1 MKNLTLLFFL
11 VLFFSCKNESNN
23 KTDTDVSGESTT
35 TAAAPSPAA
44 AQPAANAS
52 QPSKKLDAVLTLAAS
67 SPAIRAGQ
75 VGCISV
81 TCVGFVDLV
90 SMQYT
95 MIWDKN
101 VLQFNGV
108 KGFNLP
114 YLGKSNFGAHR
125 SAEGE
130 LTFVWIDESLK
141 GVTKDDGTAIFEV
154 CFTATG
160 STGEAT
166 AFQFTDKPTLI
177 EAVHKSVREVNFKGL
192 EGVVKVE

>member
-1 MKNLTLLFFL
+1 MKNFTLLFFL
-11 VLFFSCKNESNN
+11 VLFFSCKSDPNN
-23 KTDTDVSGESTT
+23 KTDTNVPGESAS
-35 TAAAPSPAA
+35 TAPAPAA
-44 AQPAANAS
+44 AQPAANTS
-52 QPSKKLDAVLTLAAS
+52 QPPQKLDAVLTLAAS

-75 VGCISV
+75 VGCVSV

-95 MIWDKN
+95 MVWDKN

-114 YLGKSNFGAHR
+114 YLGNSNFGAHR

-141 GVTKDDGTAIFEV
+141 GVTKDDGTAVFEV

-160 STGEAT
+160 ATGEAT

-192 EGVVKVE
+192 QGVVKVQ